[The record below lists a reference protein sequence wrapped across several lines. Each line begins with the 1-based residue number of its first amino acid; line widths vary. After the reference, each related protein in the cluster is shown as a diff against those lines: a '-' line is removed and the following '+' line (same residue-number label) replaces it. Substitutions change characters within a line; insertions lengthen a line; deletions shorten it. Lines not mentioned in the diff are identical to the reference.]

1 MEMNNLPILSAL
13 GQPTRWRA
21 FELLMRQGDDGMLQ
35 GEIAK
40 GLGIERNL
48 LSVHLKILREAGLVT
63 AEKAGRE
70 VTYRV
75 RHAAARHAAKS
86 IIDLIDAAKAPA

>member
-1 MEMNNLPILSAL
+1 MNDLPILSAL

-75 RHAAARHAAKS
+75 RPAAARHAAKS